1 MSQISSLPSYAVLK
15 KTLHAFQTNAHAA
28 QIHGLLCG
36 YLCRTAVNKI
46 NSTWESF
53 FPGIKKSKKL
63 YQLLQEIIEASYRQL
78 NEFSFEFY
86 LILPTEKTNINLRAE
101 ALGLWCQGF
110 LTGLDAEHISHLQ
123 NQSGEI
129 SEAIKDIL
137 HISEISFGD
146 IAENEEDESAYV
158 ELVEYVRLS
167 VLMIFQ
173 ELKTSHL
180 LEPKEENHNKQLH

>member
-1 MSQISSLPSYAVLK
+1 MSQAPSLPSYAVLK
-15 KTLHAFQTNAHAA
+15 KTLNTFQPNTHAA

-36 YLCRTAVNKI
+36 YLCRTAVDKTDN
-46 NSTWESF
+46 TWESY
-53 FPGIKKSKKL
+53 FPDIKKSKKI
-63 YQLLQEIIEASYRQL
+63 YHLLQEIIEISYRQL

-86 LILPTEKTNINLRAE
+86 LILPTEKTNINIRSE

-110 LTGLDAEHISHLQ
+110 LTGLDAERISHLQ
-123 NQSGEI
+123 GQPGEV

-137 HISEISFGD
+137 EISEISFGD
-146 IAENEEDESAYV
+146 IAENEEDESAYL

-173 ELKTSHL
+173 ELKTSDL
-180 LEPKEENHNKQLH
+180 LTPEESHNKQVH